1 MTQVQASQNPS
12 ADYLQ
17 AEEFRAYVER
27 EVLSQ
32 IRELVLKGTIQKD
45 RVQAMAKEVLLL
57 VHPGMSIDELYI
69 NATKIDDTFSELGPV
84 VIKIMQAYEEKY
96 NKQAVQE
103 VSSLIKK
110 GNYEDAQNMVMK
122 VLMYKGI

>member
-1 MTQVQASQNPS
+1 MTQVQPPQNPS
-12 ADYLQ
+12 AEYVQ

-57 VHPGMSIDELYI
+57 VHPGMSIDELYM
-69 NATKIDDTFSELGPV
+69 NATKIDDKFSELGPV

-103 VSSLIKK
+103 VSLLIKK